1 MKKFLSVVLAMAIII
16 CAVPMGVFSFDVH
29 AYEAEGFTY
38 IVNNDEVEIIS
49 PSDYPYGDLVI
60 PSSLGGYPV
69 TRIGDS
75 AFNNC
80 RSITSI
86 TIPDSVITI
95 GDCAFEMC
103 TFVEKITIP
112 DSVTAIGDNAFRK
125 CHSLCEVKL
134 GSGITTIGEEAFAE
148 CLIED
153 LTIPDSVK
161 IVGERAFSMCH
172 QLKNIYDGS
181 GVSDISIAC
190 FHYCARLKRV
200 VLADGVENIGSS
212 AFSSCIELENI
223 TIPNSVT
230 SIGEGAFDSCENI
243 ENVYYASGESDKNNI
258 DISIRNTYLLNA
270 RWHYNR
276 LYPDASSNDWYSDAV
291 KYVSKNG
298 IMSGYSNGLFGT
310 SDSIQ
315 RQDFLVMLARLDGV
329 DLNVYGAKKSA
340 FPDVPEGSYFEA
352 AVNWG
357 SEKGIVT
364 GYQNGKFGVGDK
376 VTREQLVTFLY
387 RYAKYKGYDYSYT
400 TDRETVVSGQY
411 IDYKNVSGFAKDS
424 ILWAIEKGVI
434 SGKTSSTIVP
444 QGNAQRC
451 EVAKIMYNIYVN
463 DIFK

>member
-60 PSSLGGYPV
+60 PSYLGGYPV

-75 AFNNC
+75 AFDNC

-125 CHSLCEVKL
+125 CHSLREVKL

-172 QLKNIYDGS
+172 QLENIYVGS

-230 SIGEGAFDSCENI
+230 SIGEGAFDLCNNI
-243 ENVYYASGESDKNNI
+243 ENVYYEGGVSDKNNI
-258 DISIRNTYLLNA
+258 SINMINNNCLLDAN
-270 RWHYNR
+270 WHYNR
-276 LYPDASSNDWYSDAV
+276 LYPDAASNAWYSESV
-291 KYVSKNG
+291 KYVSKQG
-298 IMSGYSNGLFGT
+298 IMSGYSNGKFGT

-315 RQDFLVMLARLDGV
+315 RQDFLVILARIGDVALDDYNG
-329 DLNVYGAKKSA
+329 KSK
-340 FPDVPEGSYFEA
+340 FPDVARNSYYEA

-357 SEKGIVT
+357 AQNGIVT
-364 GYQNGKFGVGDK
+364 GYNNGKFGVGDK

-451 EVAKIMYNIYVN
+451 EVAKIMYNIYLN